1 MRKIEKT
8 CLNVWLFRK
17 KAVPLRSQMKE
28 EGLKVAP
35 DVTLNSINFIDGGIA
50 QLVRAS
56 DS

>member
-35 DVTLNSINFIDGGIA
+35 DVTSKLFTFH
-50 QLVRAS
+50 
-56 DS
+56 